1 MKKLLIVFLLTGFA
15 VNANAQ
21 TAVESVQ
28 AVINNLFTAMKMN
41 NTSLLKSVFADSA
54 ILQTIETNTGKVVI
68 KTDAVADFV
77 TSISKLPAGAADEQ
91 ISFGSIKIDA
101 DLASVWT
108 PYKFYFNGKFSH
120 CGANSFQ
127 LVRING
133 EWKIQYLIDTRHR
146 ANCD

>member
-1 MKKLLIVFLLTGFA
+1 MLLTNLAF
-15 VNANAQ
+15 NASAQ
-21 TAVESVQ
+21 TAEDSVK
-28 AVINNLFTAMKMN
+28 AVINNLFTAMK
-41 NTSLLKSVFADSA
+41 TSNANLLKSLFADSV
-54 ILQTIETNTGKVVI
+54 ILQTIETRTGKVVV

-91 ISFGSIKIDA
+91 ISFGSVKIDA